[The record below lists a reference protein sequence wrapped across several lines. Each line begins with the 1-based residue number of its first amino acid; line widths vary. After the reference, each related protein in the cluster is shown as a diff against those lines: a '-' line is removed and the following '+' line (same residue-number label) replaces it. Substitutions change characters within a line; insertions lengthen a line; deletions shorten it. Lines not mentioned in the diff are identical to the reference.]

1 MNERTNEQTNERMNK
16 QIDCQS
22 SVVSPKPY
30 ASSNRSDQEKA
41 PSTKK
46 LGTSEQTPNPL
57 TTYDSKRPSLRSLS
71 SIAVTMEPS
80 QISKRTH
87 SELEEDIEELRMRDL
102 RLRYKKLHPADSES
116 DESFKTFFEDAGEH
130 LVSKYL
136 DHLEQFFS
144 TLPEPVNS
152 HRDSMWYCFLHAS
165 KITFPIIIEITF
177 PIIIDNLSLQTDDM
191 KNTAIELAFLWRF
204 PLILR
209 SN

>member
-46 LGTSEQTPNPL
+46 LGISEQTPNPL

-152 HRDSMWYCFLHAS
+152 HRDSMWYCFLHAKHRHRTRILTEIPPNSTIQLKS
-165 KITFPIIIEITF
+165 KHPPCF
-177 PIIIDNLSLQTDDM
+177 
-191 KNTAIELAFLWRF
+191 EL
-204 PLILR
+204 LR
-209 SN
+209 PNPRRKARQS